1 LKNSVEN
8 EKKFERGMLLK
19 RAFPRVKIYQIGREL
34 NIPYFKK
41 ISSGWRIKDEDE
53 ACLILGAA
61 LNDDLLMKILE
72 KHKPREWAVFRG
84 KYYVLQKGR
93 LNVDGFGKNVKEAI
107 RRAKALYGSD
117 ATSVLK
123 SLLKR
128 GGSANLRE
136 LKKDVKSPS
145 LEDILKELTQLNL
158 IVVSYDGEKYKEWRI
173 LEETVPLIEAEL
185 GLKSKRARRRVLS
198 LPHEI
203 SLSET
208 SNVGMKER
216 IKEKRPS
223 DPLEEERERIRKMD
237 NEFNEYLEGL
247 LKHRLEKTIRFGK
260 QFGIEFLA
268 SYLQELFGSVLYFD
282 SLLSI
287 TQQYGLANVKIV
299 HEKGETGKKTG
310 WSLALFG
317 DPGTGKSFST
327 RDMILG
333 KPSAKIGAHGLP
345 GRNRYCGG
353 MTPAFFIRIGEAYAG
368 RVFNFI
374 VPEFNDFF
382 RYKGMVEPLK
392 IAMEQGEIKYETH
405 NEVIGPYRFTSFFS
419 VNYNV
424 AVHNKGYEATIQD
437 PNFNAIED
445 RMLCR
450 LHRLTKERFVEI
462 TKSQM
467 KLALSVID
475 VEKDAKKIRDH
486 LTLVYAIE
494 TGHPLVARRFRFKP
508 VMITPQVFEIIGKAR
523 AAILERIPERTVKFS
538 ARLEDKALRFACA
551 ASLMNYFRA
560 KQDFIPVSEEALKY
574 ASQLYVEE
582 ASIRSKEA
590 FNPNEVLN
598 DLFRDP
604 EGSKI

>member
-1 LKNSVEN
+1 LRRSVEN
-8 EKKFERGMLLK
+8 EKLLERGMLLK
-19 RAFPRVKIYQIGREL
+19 RAFPKVTLHQIGREL
-34 NIPYFKK
+34 NLPYFKK
-41 ISSGWRIKDEDE
+41 IPSGWRIKDEDE
-53 ACLILGAA
+53 ACLILAA
-61 LNDDLLMKILE
+61 SLNDDLLMKIL
-72 KHKPREWAVFRG
+72 KRHKPREWAVFRG
-84 KYYVLQKGR
+84 KYYMLQKGR
-93 LNVDGFGKNVKEAI
+93 LSLGGFEKNVEEAI
-107 RRAKALYGSD
+107 RRAKALHGSD
-117 ATSVLK
+117 AILVLK
-123 SLLKR
+123 SMLKR
-128 GGSANLRE
+128 GGAANLRE
-136 LKKDVKSPS
+136 LKRDVKSTR
-145 LEDILKELTQLNL
+145 LEDILKALTRLNL
-158 IVVSYDGEKYKEWRI
+158 IVVSYDGDRYKEWRI
-173 LEETVPLIEAEL
+173 LEETIPLIEAEL
-185 GLKSKRARRRVLS
+185 GLKSKRSRRRVLS
-198 LPHEI
+198 LPRGIRLPEAP
-203 SLSET
+203 SMEMDE
-208 SNVGMKER
+208 G
-216 IKEKRPS
+216 IKEKRPPN
-223 DPLEEERERIRKMD
+223 PLEEERERIRKMD
-237 NEFNEYLEGL
+237 SEFDRYLEDL
-247 LKHRLEKTIRFGK
+247 LKKRLGRTIRFGK
-260 QFGIEFLA
+260 KFGIGFLA
-268 SYLQELFGSVLYFD
+268 SYLQERFGPVLYFD

-299 HEKGETGKKTG
+299 HEKGETGRKTG

-424 AVHNKGYEATIQD
+424 AVHHKGYEVTIQD

-450 LHRLTKERFVEI
+450 LHRLTKERFIEI

-467 KLALSVID
+467 KLALGAID

-494 TGHPLVARRFRFKP
+494 TGHPLVQKRFRFKP
-508 VMITPQVFEIIGKAR
+508 VMITPRVFEVIGRTR
-523 AAILERIPERTVKFS
+523 AAILERIPEGVVKFS

-551 ASLMNYFRA
+551 ASLMDYFHSDE
-560 KQDFIPVSEEALKY
+560 DFIPVSEEALRY
-574 ASQLYVEE
+574 AAQLYVEE

-590 FNPNEVLN
+590 FNPDEVL
-598 DLFRDP
+598 DELFKNP
-604 EGSKI
+604 E

>member
-1 LKNSVEN
+1 
-8 EKKFERGMLLK
+8 M
-19 RAFPRVKIYQIGREL
+19 
-34 NIPYFKK
+34 
-41 ISSGWRIKDEDE
+41 
-53 ACLILGAA
+53 ILGAA
-61 LNDDLLMKILE
+61 LNDDLLMKILR

-93 LNVDGFGKNVKEAI
+93 LSVGGFGKNVEEAI
-107 RRAKALYGSD
+107 RRAKTLYGSD
-117 ATSVLK
+117 VILVLK

-128 GGSANLRE
+128 GGSANLKE
-136 LKKDVKSPS
+136 LKKDVKSAS
-145 LEDILKELTQLNL
+145 LEDILKELTRLNL
-158 IVVSYDGEKYKEWRI
+158 IVISYDGEKYKEWQI
-173 LEETVPLIEAEL
+173 LEETIPLIEAEL
-185 GLKSKRARRRVLS
+185 GLKSRRAMRRLLS
-198 LPHEI
+198 LPREI
-203 SLSET
+203 QLSET
-208 SNVGMKER
+208 RSIGVDER
-216 IKEKRPS
+216 IREKKPP

-237 NEFNEYLEGL
+237 SEFDEYLEDL
-247 LKHRLEKTIRFGK
+247 LKHRLERTIRFGK
-260 QFGIEFLA
+260 QFGIGFLA

-287 TQQYGLANVKIV
+287 TQQYGLANVEIV
-299 HEKGETGKKTG
+299 HEKGKTGRKTG

-424 AVHNKGYEATIQD
+424 SVHNRGYEVTIQD

-450 LHRLTKERFVEI
+450 LHRLTKERFIEI

-467 KLALSVID
+467 KLALGVID
-475 VEKDAKKIRDH
+475 VEKDAQKIRDH

-494 TGHPLVARRFRFKP
+494 TGHPLVAKRFRFKP
-508 VMITPQVFEIIGKAR
+508 VMITPQVFEVIGKAR
-523 AAILERIPERTVKFS
+523 AAILERIPERIVKFS

-551 ASLMNYFRA
+551 ASLMDYFHDDR
-560 KQDFIPVSEEALKY
+560 DFIPVSEEALKY
-574 ASQLYVEE
+574 ATQLYVEE

-590 FNPNEVLN
+590 FKPDEVL
-598 DLFRDP
+598 DELFKNA
-604 EGSKI
+604 E

>member
-1 LKNSVEN
+1 MLRKTMEN
-8 EKKFERGMLLK
+8 EKIIERAMLLK
-19 RAFPRVKIYQIGREL
+19 RAFPKVKLYQIGMEL
-34 NIPYFKK
+34 EIPYFKR
-41 ISSGWRIKDEDE
+41 ISSGWRIKNEDE
-53 ACLILGAA
+53 ACLVLGAA
-61 LNDDLLMKILE
+61 LNDDLLMKILR

-84 KYYVLQKGR
+84 RFYVLQNGELR
-93 LNVDGFGKNVKEAI
+93 IEGFGEKIEEAI
-107 RRAKALYGSD
+107 RRAKRRYGSD
-117 ATSVLK
+117 VELILK
-123 SLLKR
+123 SLLKH
-128 GGSANLRE
+128 GGSADLNR
-136 LKKDVKSPS
+136 LKKDVKSAN
-145 LEDILKELTQLNL
+145 LEDALRDLANLDL
-158 IVVSYDGEKYKEWRI
+158 IVLSYEGDKHKEWRI
-173 LEETVPLIEAEL
+173 LDETIPLIKAEL
-185 GLKSKRARRRVLS
+185 GLKSRRSRRHLLKISKKIQPSEIRPARMVE
-198 LPHEI
+198 EI
-203 SLSET
+203 E
-208 SNVGMKER
+208 
-216 IKEKRPS
+216 EKKPS
-223 DPLEEERERIRKMD
+223 DPLEEERERIRRMD
-237 NEFNEYLEGL
+237 HEFDEYLEDL

-260 QFGIEFLA
+260 RFSIAYLA

-287 TQQYGLANVKIV
+287 TQQYGLANVNII
-299 HEKGETGKKTG
+299 HEKGETGRKTG

-333 KPSAKIGAHGLP
+333 KPEAKIGAHGLP

-353 MTPAFFIRIGEAYAG
+353 MTPAFFIRIGQAYAG

-424 AVHNKGYEATIQD
+424 SVQKRGYEVTIQD

-450 LHRLTKERFVEI
+450 LHRLTKERFLEI
-462 TKSQM
+462 TRSQM
-467 KLALSVID
+467 RLALGAID
-475 VEKDAKKIRDH
+475 TEKGAKKIRDH

-494 TGHPLVARRFRFKP
+494 TRHPLVRNRFKFKP
-508 VMITPQVFEIIGKAR
+508 VMITPQVFKIIGKTR
-523 AAILERIPERTVKFS
+523 AAILERIPEKVVKFS

-551 ASLMNYFRA
+551 ASLMDYFRYDE
-560 KQDFIPVSEEALKY
+560 DFIPVSEEALKY
-574 ASQLYVEE
+574 AAQLYVEE

-590 FNPNEVLN
+590 FDPGEVLN
-598 DLFRDP
+598 EIFKDA
-604 EGSKI
+604 E

>member
-1 LKNSVEN
+1 LRNSVKK
-8 EKKFERGMLLK
+8 EKIVERGILLK
-19 RAFPRVKIYQIGREL
+19 RAFPKVKIYQIGRDL
-34 NIPYFKK
+34 DIPYFKK
-41 ISSGWRIKDEDE
+41 FSSGWRIKDEDE

-61 LNDDLLMKILE
+61 LNDDLLMKILR

-84 KYYVLQKGR
+84 RYYVLQKGR
-93 LNVDGFGKNVKEAI
+93 LSFRGFGRNVEEAI

-117 ATSVLK
+117 VVLVLK
-123 SLLKR
+123 SFLKR
-128 GGSANLRE
+128 GGNVNLND
-136 LKKDVKSPS
+136 LKRDVKSES
-145 LEDILKELTQLNL
+145 LEDILKKLTQLNL
-158 IVVSYDGEKYKEWRI
+158 IIVSYDGDKYKEWRI
-173 LEETVPLIEAEL
+173 LEETIPLIEAEL

-198 LPHEI
+198 LPRGVQ
-203 SLSET
+203 LSEA
-208 SNVGMKER
+208 SKRGVNER
-216 IKEKRPS
+216 IREKRHP

-237 NEFNEYLEGL
+237 REFDEYLEDL
-247 LKHRLEKTIRFGK
+247 LKHRLRRTIKFGR
-260 QFGIEFLA
+260 QFGIGFLA
-268 SYLQELFGSVLYFD
+268 AYLKELFGSVLYFD

-287 TQQYGLANVKIV
+287 TQQYGLANVEIV
-299 HEKGETGKKTG
+299 HEKGKTGRKTG

-333 KPSAKIGAHGLP
+333 KSSAKIGAHGLP

-368 RVFNFI
+368 RVYNFI

-424 AVHNKGYEATIQD
+424 SVHDRGYEVTIQD

-450 LHRLTKERFVEI
+450 LHRLTKERFIEI

-467 KLALSVID
+467 KLALGAID
-475 VEKDAKKIRDH
+475 VEKDAQKIRDH

-494 TGHPLVARRFRFKP
+494 TGHPLVQKRFRFKP
-508 VMITPQVFEIIGKAR
+508 VMVTPRVFEVIGKAR
-523 AAILERIPERTVKFS
+523 AAILERIPERIVKFS

-551 ASLMNYFRA
+551 ASLMDYFHDE
-560 KQDFIPVSEEALKY
+560 KDFIPVSEEALKY
-574 ASQLYVEE
+574 AAQLYVEE

-590 FNPNEVLN
+590 FNPSEVL
-598 DLFRDP
+598 DSLF
-604 EGSKI
+604 EL